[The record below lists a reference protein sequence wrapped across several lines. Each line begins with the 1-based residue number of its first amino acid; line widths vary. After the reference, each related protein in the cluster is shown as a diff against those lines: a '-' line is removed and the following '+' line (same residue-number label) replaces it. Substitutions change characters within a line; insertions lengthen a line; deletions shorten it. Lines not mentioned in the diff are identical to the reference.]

1 MYVVGLFY
9 INNNTH
15 THSKCIASFPLHEE
29 CHEYFCLNVS
39 VFFFSVLPSPG
50 SHQTCSTLS
59 ASPVVFRSHHGSA
72 WMETHLLI
80 SIRSISEHVRM
91 YSLFKTKN
99 KSMEVRRFP
108 AGIQS
113 QGSYLQPCCFH
124 LKRWGDCFFSDK
136 NLAYHSFNQ
145 IGTQHRALAIVKR
158 IFVFSDLS
166 PYLLFTLLHT
176 FNWW

>member
-1 MYVVGLFY
+1 MFLTM
-9 INNNTH
+9 TH
-15 THSKCIASFPLHEE
+15 THTHTDTHSKCIATFQLHEE
-29 CHEYFCLNVS
+29 CHEYFSLN
-39 VFFFSVLPSPG
+39 VFFFVALPSPE
-50 SHQTCSTLS
+50 SHQTYCTLS

-80 SIRSISEHVRM
+80 SVRSISERVGM

-113 QGSYLQPCCFH
+113 QGSYLQSCCFP
-124 LKRWGDCFFSDK
+124 LKRRGDCFFSDS

-145 IGTQHRALAIVKR
+145 IGTQHRALAIVKC
-158 IFVFSDLS
+158 ISLV
-166 PYLLFTLLHT
+166 
-176 FNWW
+176 